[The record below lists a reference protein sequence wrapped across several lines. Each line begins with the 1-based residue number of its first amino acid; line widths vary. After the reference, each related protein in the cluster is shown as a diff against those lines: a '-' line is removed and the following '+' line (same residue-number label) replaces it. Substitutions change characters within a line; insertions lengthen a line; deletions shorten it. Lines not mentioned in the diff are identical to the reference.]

1 MAVSG
6 HNGNNESLIGMSSSI
21 GLSFYDENSNE
32 IEILQTKTPI
42 DIRIQRDPSTVNY
55 PFYYVN
61 ATNIGFLP
69 GTYLLQNYFKI
80 ITKNASLHIELKPV
94 NMMIGYLLVLKL
106 GYMPIVNST
115 SADYTSFQL
124 FCPSK

>member
-32 IEILQTKTPI
+32 IEILQSKTPI
-42 DIRIQRDPSTVNY
+42 DIRIQRDPSTVSY

-61 ATNIGFLP
+61 ASNIGFLS

-80 ITKNASLHIELKPV
+80 VTKNASLHIELKPV

-115 SADYTSFQL
+115 SADYSSFQL